1 MTIALLALV
10 AAHAFDYFSFI
21 VMTAKHGMVAEANP
35 VVIHLAEAFGL
46 PGLTI
51 AKLGSVAFLAGV
63 AILAAPQ
70 RPKVAGMLVAIG
82 ITAGMVGGISNVA
95 SI

>member
-1 MTIALLALV
+1 MTVALLALV

-21 VMTAKHGMVAEANP
+21 VMTAKHGMAAEANP
-35 VVIHLAEAFGL
+35 VVVHLAEAFGL

>member
-1 MTIALLALV
+1 MTVALV
-10 AAHAFDYFSFI
+10 VLIAAHAFDYVTFL

-35 VVIHLAEAFGL
+35 VVIGLAEQFGL

-51 AKLGSVAFLAGV
+51 AKLGSVAFLAAV
-63 AILAAPQ
+63 VILATPQ
-70 RPKVAGMLVAIG
+70 RKKIAGVLVAIG

>member
-1 MTIALLALV
+1 MTVALLALV
-10 AAHAFDYFSFI
+10 VAHAFDYFSFL

-35 VVIHLAEAFGL
+35 VVIHLEEMFGL

-51 AKLGSVAFLAGV
+51 AKLGAVAFLAGV
-63 AILAAPQ
+63 VILAAPH
-70 RPKVAGMLVAIG
+70 RPKVAGILVVIG

>member
-1 MTIALLALV
+1 MTAALILLV

-21 VMTAKHGMVAEANP
+21 VMTSKHGLVAEANP

-63 AILAAPQ
+63 VILAAPH
-70 RPKVAGMLVAIG
+70 RPKVAGVLLAIG